1 MPCEPRCHGIN
12 EETYPERAV
21 PAARAKRHSVGA
33 YSQATDPVLVASEH
47 SYPFTLQSVP
57 NVTSPVIVST
67 KEYTARDREGYRCD
81 TAQNVVVSERVEF
94 TVGADVEQSARSVV
108 RTSRKGVAVRE
119 EAE

>member
-94 TVGADVEQSARSVV
+94 TVGADVEESARSVV